1 MKRVRVWI
9 DGVTPLMQDRFTGEP
24 RGRLRRNG
32 PEPGHDEAEKRAIA
46 ERACYREPE
55 GGLYLPGAALLGML
69 RDAGR
74 AHYLPGTCHTA
85 SDAVPL
91 AVVILDDRI
100 PLYTMGHVARLA
112 DFAIDARGVVDEHT
126 GRRVMRYR
134 PRLDNWSACMD
145 IGVHADVLAESVV
158 NKLVTEG
165 GERVGLGAFRP
176 ACGGSFGRF
185 VVASWEARSADV
197 PRPARTDRGERAGET
212 R

>member
-46 ERACYREPE
+46 ERACYREAE
-55 GGLYLPGAALLGML
+55 GGLYLPGAALLSML
-69 RDAGR
+69 REVGT

-85 SDAVPL
+85 ADAVPL
-91 AVVILDDRI
+91 AVAVLSDKI
-100 PLYTMGHVARLA
+100 PLFAAGHVARLA
-112 DFAIDARGVVDEHT
+112 DFAVDARSVVDPRFG
-126 GRRVMRYR
+126 GRSMRYR
-134 PRLDNWSACMD
+134 PRLDAWSACID
-145 IGVHADVLAESVV
+145 LGIHLDVLAESVV
-158 NKLVTEG
+158 YKLVVEG

-176 ACGGSFGRF
+176 ARGGICGRF
-185 VVASWEARSADV
+185 QVASWEPRGAESLASARGE
-197 PRPARTDRGERAGET
+197 RGERAGET